1 MKVLVIGA
9 SGHTGSYLV
18 KQLTEKNYEVVAV
31 MRGNRTPYIQD
42 KEVWDKVKIVHM
54 DRTEL
59 IESNFLD
66 EINADVIC
74 DTIAFDLESVKK
86 LVSKIRNNAYYIQIG
101 SIWAYEDKLYLP
113 VDEEHPKTAE
123 QTYGREKGAIEKYLL
138 DLSKKGL
145 LRASVVHPGHI
156 SGKEWQPINPQ
167 GNLDAKVYDK
177 IIKGEQIVLPYHGLE
192 TMQHVHAHDLATIIV
207 ACIEQPEVANGEA
220 FIAVAEKA
228 LSLRMICE
236 EMYVHY
242 GKTPNI
248 KYVDWDEFVG
258 IVGEQ
263 QANITYEH
271 VSHSPCCTVEKA
283 KKLLG
288 VEIKYSIMDIYYEY
302 LTYQGK

>member
-1 MKVLVIGA
+1 
-9 SGHTGSYLV
+9 
-18 KQLTEKNYEVVAV
+18 
-31 MRGNRTPYIQD
+31 MRGNRTPYISD
-42 KEVWDKVKIVHM
+42 KSVWDRTKIVKM

-59 IESNFLD
+59 IESDFID
-66 EINADVIC
+66 EVDADVIC
-74 DTIAFDLESVKK
+74 DAIAFDLESVKK
-86 LVSKIRNNAYYIQIG
+86 LVSKIHNDAFYIQIG

-113 VDEEHPKTAE
+113 VDENHPKTAV

-138 DLSKKGL
+138 GLSEKGL
-145 LRASVVHPGHI
+145 LRTAVIHPGHI

-167 GNLDAKVYDK
+167 GNLDVKVYDK
-177 IIKGEQIVLPYHGLE
+177 IINGDEIILPYKGLE
-192 TMQHVHAHDLATIIV
+192 TVQHVHSEDLARIIA
-207 ACIEQPEVANGEA
+207 ACIEKPNIANGQA

-236 EMYVHY
+236 EMYAHY

-248 KYVDWDEFVG
+248 KYVDWNEFVS

-271 VSHSPCCTVEKA
+271 ISHSPCCSVEKA

-302 LTYQGK
+302 LAYQGK